1 MPFRCFTALLVVA
14 LASLTM
20 PHSAAARSKSDRANA
35 ETASLAAR
43 VKDGIH
49 QLGTGP
55 DARVSVR
62 RQDGTKVKG
71 YVAAADDAAFLVVS
85 KSGVSTQVPYGDV
98 TQVKGQ
104 NLATGWK
111 IAIGAA
117 IGAGVVL
124 LVLLLY
130 IAAHE

>member
-1 MPFRCFTALLVVA
+1 MPYRLSVFLLAIAV
-14 LASLTM
+14 
-20 PHSAAARSKSDRANA
+20 
-35 ETASLAAR
+35 ASLASVRTAAASSKPERTEADRTGLAER
-43 VKDGIH
+43 VREGVR

-55 DARVSVR
+55 DAHISVR

-71 YVAAADDAAFLVVS
+71 YVASADDASFVVVTR
-85 KSGVSTQVPYGDV
+85 SGDATQVPYGDV

-124 LVLLLY
+124 LVLFIY
-130 IAAHE
+130 IAAND